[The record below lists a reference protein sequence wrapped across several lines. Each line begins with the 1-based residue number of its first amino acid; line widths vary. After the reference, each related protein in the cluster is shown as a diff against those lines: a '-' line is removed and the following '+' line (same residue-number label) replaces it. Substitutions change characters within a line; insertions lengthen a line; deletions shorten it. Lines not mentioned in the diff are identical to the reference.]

1 MKKQKGFIEVF
12 AASILIIVFCLGIF
26 SMMKWE
32 CTSKWE
38 QSGLPVQWG
47 PIKGCLVQVPTGKWL
62 PTETIRELDI
72 KMEPQLKPNAHKDQ
86 G

>member
-1 MKKQKGFIEVF
+1 MKKQKGFLEVVV
-12 AASILIIVFCLGIF
+12 SGIMLLVICLGMLA
-26 SMMKWE
+26 MMKWE

-47 PIKGCLVQVPTGKWL
+47 PIKGCLVQVPTGRWL
-62 PTETIRELDI
+62 PAETIRELDI
-72 KMEPQLKPNAHKDQ
+72 KVEPQLKPNAQKDQ